1 MCNSD
6 HWSIQVVLM
15 LRKEQSDDFIALV
28 IDKITNL
35 HKIYEDFWRFDLVD
49 KIQWVVLTACIN
61 KSLFID

>member
-1 MCNSD
+1 
-6 HWSIQVVLM
+6 M

>member
-35 HKIYEDFWRFDLVD
+35 HQIYEDFWRFDFAD
-49 KIQWVVLTACIN
+49 KI
-61 KSLFID
+61 